1 MPTYRGARRLNE
13 GEMKDIAI
21 GCISAILGLVFGI
34 VLTFGVMSLLPKGNS
49 PATSEPLLSA
59 SRADASVTVSASYL
73 NAQLQQV
80 VKQTGL
86 AKQATLT
93 LVAPNIAQVA
103 VTVDTKFLGQTISG
117 NATARMRVSV
127 QNARV
132 LLAVEKLDVSGIGIS
147 QSLVSPII
155 EQLRAQAEDQVNK
168 MIQRELQGTDV
179 RLSNIRVTPN
189 EVSAELVSQ

>member
-1 MPTYRGARRLNE
+1 
-13 GEMKDIAI
+13 MKDIAI
-21 GCISAILGLVFGI
+21 GCASAMLGLVVGI

-49 PATSEPLLSA
+49 PAASEPIPSA
-59 SRADASVTVSASYL
+59 SRADATVIVSASYL
-73 NAQLQQV
+73 NVQLQQV

-93 LVAPNIAQVA
+93 LIAPNIAQVA
-103 VTVDTKFLGQTISG
+103 VTVDTKILGQTISG
-117 NATARMRVSV
+117 NATARLRVAV

-132 LLAVEKLDVSGIGIS
+132 LLTVEKLDVSGIGIS

-168 MIQRELQGTDV
+168 MIQRELQGTGL
-179 RLSNIRVTPN
+179 RLSNIRVTPS
-189 EVSAELVSQ
+189 EIGADLASQ